1 MLPKRILNILNKS
14 LINRSIHKSAVLNEE
29 RGENPLSRTLRIL
42 RDDVSIAKKALL
54 QENYQDLLKERLFP
68 RHVDVLIIGGGA
80 VGSSI
85 AYWLKER
92 TRRDHLNVAVIEKDP
107 SVTTFSM

>member
-1 MLPKRILNILNKS
+1 MRPQRILNILNKC
-14 LINRSIHKSAVLNEE
+14 LINKRTVHKGAVLNEK
-29 RGENPLSRTLRIL
+29 RENPISRTFRIL
-42 RDDVSIAKKALL
+42 KDDISIAKKALL
-54 QENYQDLLKERLFP
+54 QENYEDSLNQRLFP

-80 VGSSI
+80 IGSSV

-107 SVTTFSM
+107 SVTTFYM